1 MRNPRIIVGGS
12 SVLLLVASCGGHDHL
27 TATPAPPP
35 GPTTQSISTA
45 DVLAQARQP
54 SETTEPYAVGD
65 DAIKFTDTSE
75 ETEPV
80 SVNGA

>member
-1 MRNPRIIVGGS
+1 MKNPGLIVGGS
-12 SVLLLVASCGGHDHL
+12 SVLLLVASCGGHDHMAQ
-27 TATPAPPP
+27 TPPP
-35 GPTTQSISTA
+35 TVPTTQSLSTA

-54 SETTEPYAVGD
+54 AETTDPYVVNDG
-65 DAIKFTDTSE
+65 AIKFTDTSE

>member
-1 MRNPRIIVGGS
+1 MKNPKLIVGGS
-12 SVLLLVASCGGHDHL
+12 SVLLLVASCGGHDHI
-27 TATPAPPP
+27 AQSPPPPP
-35 GPTTQSISTA
+35 GPIMQSVSTA

-54 SETTEPYAVGD
+54 SETTEPYVVD
-65 DAIKFTDTSE
+65 DGAIQFTDTNE